1 MEEIVKD
8 ADNDDDMVQKL
19 LDLKSAA
26 DITIST
32 AFLTNKINAAETSA
46 GTKIPDSEFVYSL
59 KDAFASG
66 FRARR
71 NKPAEMIAKFLDKA
85 MRKGQGSSTDAEFQ
99 ALLDSVLALY
109 RYTDDKDV
117 FRTFYH
123 RSLAKRLLLEKSAS
137 IDFEASMLKKLKEG
151 MCTMYKYICDHC

>member
-8 ADNDDDMVQKL
+8 VNNDDDMVQNL
-19 LDLKSAA
+19 LELKSAA
-26 DITIST
+26 DMTIST
-32 AFLTNKINAAETSA
+32 AFLTNKINASETSA
-46 GTKIPDSEFVYSL
+46 GTKTPDSEFVYSL

-71 NKPAEMIAKFLDKA
+71 NKAAEMIAKFLDKA

-151 MCTMYKYICDHC
+151 MYTMYKYICDHC